1 MKRELLES
9 IALKSAGILLFVI
22 GLDKLQPFIPH
33 PEAAEPAAVFKKAM
47 FDTWYFLKLVGLTEI
62 VIGSMFISGY
72 FIRLGLV
79 MLAPL
84 SINFVFYHL
93 FLDLMNLPAAALIF
107 LLNIYFA
114 WKYKDSYK
122 EVLKMQK

>member
-9 IALKSAGILLFVI
+9 IVLKSAGILLFVL
-22 GLDKLQPFIPH
+22 GLDKLQPFLPH

-62 VIGSMFISGY
+62 SVGTMFISGY

-79 MLAPL
+79 ILAPL
-84 SINFVFYHL
+84 SINFLFYHL
-93 FLDLMNLPAAALIF
+93 FLDLMNIPAAVFI
-107 LLNIYFA
+107 LLFNIYFA
-114 WKYKDSYK
+114 WKYK
-122 EVLKMQK
+122 